1 MDCLIIDLNGLCA
14 DPIAI
19 SQSGGQLSSG
29 KRASCCIIFTFQVR
43 SHQDPYCGF
52 AAGPQFSNLKT
63 QFFPFRRGT
72 VQLKSQC
79 SRLKHTHGQP

>member
-14 DPIAI
+14 DPFTI
-19 SQSGGQLSSG
+19 SQPGGQLSSG
-29 KRASCCIIFTFQVR
+29 KRAYCCVNGTFLGQ
-43 SHQDPYCGF
+43 SHQEPYCGF
-52 AAGPQFSNLKT
+52 AAGPQFKSQT